1 MILGVSY
8 DTVEENAA
16 FAAKFEFG
24 YPRLCDPDRTMGPAY
39 GAGDG
44 GNAARVGVI
53 IGPDGTVVQWQAA
66 VDARAFPAE
75 ALAAIPG

>member
-1 MILGVSY
+1 VVLGVSY
-8 DTVEENAA
+8 DTVAENAA

-24 YPRLCDPDRTMGPAY
+24 FPLLSDPERTMGPAY

-53 IGPDGTVVQWQAA
+53 IDPGGAVLQWHAK